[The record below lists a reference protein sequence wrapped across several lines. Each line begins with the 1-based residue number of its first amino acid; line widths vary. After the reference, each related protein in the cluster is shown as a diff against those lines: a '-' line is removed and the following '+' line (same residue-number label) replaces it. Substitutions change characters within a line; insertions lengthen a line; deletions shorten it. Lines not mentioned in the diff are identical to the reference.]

1 MSTLWQQLNSEMAM
15 VVEKARRSLVKVNNG
30 HNGAGAGVILH
41 ADGLILTNAHVVGQ
55 GAIQVSLPDERNLPA
70 RVLAYDPEVD
80 LAALSVD
87 AQGLPAI
94 EIGDSKNLQPGQWV
108 LALGHPWGVA
118 GCVSAGSIINTEL
131 PPEIPRIREFIQASL
146 QLRPGHSGGPLV
158 DVQGRLVG
166 INTMIT
172 GPEVGLAVPVHVARD
187 FLRHHLGSK
196 PLVTETYI

>member
-1 MSTLWQQLNSEMAM
+1 MSTLWQQLNNEMSM
-15 VVEKARRSLVKVNNG
+15 VVDRARRSLVKVNNG

-41 ADGLILTNAHVVGQ
+41 ADGLILTNAHVVRQ
-55 GAIQVSLPDERNLPA
+55 GAIEVGLPDGPNLPA
-70 RVLAYDPEVD
+70 RILAYDPEVD
-80 LAALSVD
+80 LAALSVN
-87 AQGLPAI
+87 AEGLPTI
-94 EIGDSKNLQPGQWV
+94 EMGDSKNLQPGQWV

-118 GCVSAGSIINTEL
+118 GCVSAGSIINTDL

-172 GPEVGLAVPVHVARD
+172 GPEVGLAVPIHVARD

-196 PLVTETYI
+196 SSGPETYL

>member
-1 MSTLWQQLNSEMAM
+1 MATLWQQLNSEMSQ
-15 VVEKARRSLVKVNNG
+15 VVEIARRSLVKINNG
-30 HNGAGAGVILH
+30 HNGAGAGVIVH
-41 ADGLILTNAHVVGQ
+41 ADGLILTNAHVVAH
-55 GAIQVSLPDERNLPA
+55 GAVEVVLPDERKLPA
-70 RVLAYDPEVD
+70 RILASDPEVD
-80 LAALSVD
+80 LAALSVA
-87 AQGLPAI
+87 AQGLPTI
-94 EIGDSKNLQPGQWV
+94 ELGDSRSLQPGQWV

-172 GPEVGLAVPVHVARD
+172 GPEVGLAVPIHVVKD
-187 FLRHHLGSK
+187 FLHHHLGSK
-196 PLVTETYI
+196 SPAPETYI